1 VNCAGTSCSA
11 SADTDTCCQV
21 PPLAKCSTLTVCAG
35 NDMVK
40 DPTKDNV
47 DCAGTTCSAVADTGR
62 CCSKAAK
69 CSTMSTCPSSK
80 VKDTSKNNVYCAG
93 CYRRGSVECT
103 TCTAMD
109 VNTCCVEPPV
119 GTVSAKLTISTD
131 ISTIPTGST
140 ARSDFGEHLP
150 LRLALSAPFVI
161 RPCLDLNLVMRRN
174 QLRQGH
180 VHSPRYRQ
188 ISTDDRRHYCRLYLG
203 GLQGRPWLSEI
214 C

>member
-1 VNCAGTSCSA
+1 
-11 SADTDTCCQV
+11 
-21 PPLAKCSTLTVCAG
+21 LTVCAG

-140 ARSDFGEHLP
+140 APATAFSPFSS
-150 LRLALSAPFVI
+150 LRNPSVLGSKPCDAQKSTSARTCALSSVSTN
-161 RPCLDLNLVMRRN
+161 LD
-174 QLRQGH
+174 
-180 VHSPRYRQ
+180 
-188 ISTDDRRHYCRLYLG
+188 
-203 GLQGRPWLSEI
+203 
-214 C
+214 